1 MKMKKYDVVLSLNKY
16 KRKLDKLVL
25 KKSLTDKSVVKLSQK
40 IDKLHNWYE
49 QY

>member
-1 MKMKKYDVVLSLNKY
+1 MKKYDVVLSLNKY

-25 KKSLTDKSVVKLSQK
+25 KKSLTDKSVVKLSKK
-40 IDKLHNWYE
+40 IDKLHNLYE